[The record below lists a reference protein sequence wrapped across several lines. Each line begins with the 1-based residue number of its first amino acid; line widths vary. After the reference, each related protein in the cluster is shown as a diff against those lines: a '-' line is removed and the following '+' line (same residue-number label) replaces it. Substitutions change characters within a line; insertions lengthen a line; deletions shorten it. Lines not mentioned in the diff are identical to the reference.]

1 MKTTVLFFGALAE
14 ITGKPSMEIAG
25 CSDTDAVQ
33 KAVLQQFP
41 QLADRKFAL
50 ALDKQLLRH
59 NAALQEG
66 STLAFLPPF
75 SGG

>member
-14 ITGKPSMEIAG
+14 ITGKGSVEVAD

-33 KAVLQQFP
+33 HAVLQQFP
-41 QLADRKFAL
+41 QLSERKYAL
-50 ALDKQLLRH
+50 ALNKQLLRS
-59 NAALQEG
+59 NAPVQEG

>member
-14 ITGKPSMEIAG
+14 ITGKPSIEIGG

-33 KAVLQQFP
+33 KAVMQQFP
-41 QLADRKFAL
+41 ELAHRKFAL
-50 ALDKQLLRH
+50 ALDKQLLRT
-59 NAALQEG
+59 NATLQEG